1 MVRFGRVC
9 CPRLP
14 PLNSPADAER
24 AGRPGAAYPRRC
36 GVRPQHSGSAQVRDE
51 EALSPAPPGPDALL
65 AEAGDIHG
73 AERGGGRGVWAAP
86 PGSRQ
91 KEVVTPEPWNGDE
104 PGSRRSSGDSASTP
118 LEGCG
123 CEWDPLL
130 GTPK

>member
-24 AGRPGAAYPRRC
+24 AGRPGAVYPGLRGCVASDRSAAARLRCGMKRRSPRR
-36 GVRPQHSGSAQVRDE
+36 PS
-51 EALSPAPPGPDALL
+51 PDALP

-73 AERGGGRGVWAAP
+73 AERGGGGAAP

-123 CEWDPLL
+123 CERDPLL

>member
-24 AGRPGAAYPRRC
+24 AGRPGAAYPGRC

-51 EALSPAPPGPDALL
+51 EALSPAPQPGCASSR
-65 AEAGDIHG
+65 GRGHS
-73 AERGGGRGVWAAP
+73 RGGAGGGGAAP

-123 CEWDPLL
+123 CERDPLL